1 MIERVL
7 DTIKEYNMIS
17 QNDKIIVAVSGGP
30 DSICLLHILYKLK
43 EIFNITLYAAHLNHC
58 LRGDEADKDEEYVK
72 EFCNK
77 LGIEC
82 FTKKIDINKL
92 SKERGISSESA
103 GREARY
109 EFFDELLKK
118 LEAQKIALAHNA
130 NDQAETVLMRIMRGT
145 GMEGL
150 VGIKPVRSNIFI
162 RPLINIKRENIE
174 KYCKENNLNPRIDK
188 TNLESIYTRNKI
200 RLELIPYLQKN
211 FNKDIIN
218 VLNRLADTIIIDN
231 DYLDKISKEKYNT
244 YCENKAGKV
253 IIYKGAFSEE
263 KAILNRIIR
272 KAINNLKGNLYDIEK
287 IHIKNLIELQKCNTG
302 KKINLPNGIIAFNNY
317 GDIELTLGEKFRN
330 KPDNDEYILYIDRE
344 NIIESFNLK
353 VSLRLI
359 NKDEKINFKEN
370 SFVKYFD
377 FDSAPKN
384 IYLRTRRNGDKFTP
398 LGMKGSKKLKD
409 LFIDLKVPK
418 EERDTI
424 PIIVFDDEIVW
435 IVGYRISEKYKINK
449 NTKKILEIKITEGEK
464 NERRY

>member
-1 MIERVL
+1 LIERVL

>member
-317 GDIELTLGEKFRN
+317 GDIDLTLGEKFRN

-418 EERDTI
+418 GERDTI